1 MAHGVSTNIQNTA
14 DREESL
20 HSISARNGVVV
31 SVSAPA
37 SDVGVS
43 ILEQG
48 GNAVDAAVAT
58 AFALAVTYPL
68 AGNLGGGGFML
79 VHPARS
85 GGEPVVFDYRETAP
99 GAAWPTMFTKEES
112 QFTHRAVATP
122 GTLRGLE
129 LAHRRFGSLPWSL
142 LLQPAI
148 ALAQDGFSVDASLAR
163 STNETLAA
171 APEHPELQRVYGS
184 GDGPWR
190 AGDRMVLPDLAHTL
204 HLLASLGPDA
214 FYHGPIAEALL
225 SEMERGQG
233 LITAE
238 DLAAY
243 EAIERKP
250 LTTRYRDVYDVYTPP
265 PPSAGGLCLIE
276 ELNMLESFDLK
287 GMGRWSPETV
297 HLMAEV
303 MRRAQADRA
312 RYPGD
317 PAFEQIPDWLT
328 SSEYAREKAATIDRT
343 KATRS
348 GELADDIPLYGES
361 ASTTHFAVVDKN
373 GMAVANTY
381 TLERR
386 WGSRVVVKNRGFL
399 LNNNMRAFN
408 LFPGETDTKGNIGT
422 AANTIAPHKRPISSM
437 APTIVA
443 RDGRVVLVTGSTGSR
458 AIPNTIL
465 NILVSVL
472 DFNMPVQE
480 AVRSPRFSQEW
491 FPDHIRLESPE
502 RLPETV
508 AALREMG
515 HTVVAPTPLPFQGDA
530 HTIWVAPDGTYVG
543 AADKRISGKASGY

>member
-1 MAHGVSTNIQNTA
+1 MLSDIQNVPSL
-14 DREESL
+14 EESP
-20 HSISARNGVVV
+20 HYIEGSNGVVV

-43 ILEQG
+43 ILKQG
-48 GNAVDAAVAT
+48 GNAVDAAIAT

-79 VHPARS
+79 VHPAQ

-99 GAAWPTMFTKEES
+99 SAAWPMMFTKQES

-122 GTLRGLE
+122 GTVRGLE
-129 LAHRRFGSLPWSL
+129 LAHMRFGSLPWST

-148 ALAQDGFSVDASLAR
+148 ALARDGFIVDASLAR

-171 APEHPELQRVYGS
+171 APEYAELQRVYGKS
-184 GDGPWR
+184 GRQWQ
-190 AGDRMVLPDLAHTL
+190 AGDRMILPDLAHTL
-204 HLLASLGPDA
+204 QLLASLGPNA
-214 FYHGPIAEALL
+214 FYQGPIADGVLA
-225 SEMERGQG
+225 EMKRGQG
-233 LITAE
+233 LISAD

-250 LTTRYRDVYDVYTPP
+250 LTMRYRGRYDVYVPP
-265 PPSAGGLCLIE
+265 PPSAGGMCLLE
-276 ELNMLESFDLK
+276 ELNMLACFDLK
-287 GMGRWSPETV
+287 KAERWSPATL

-303 MRRAQADRA
+303 MRRAQVDRA

-317 PAFEQIPDWLT
+317 PSFVRIPDWLT
-328 SSEYAREKAATIDRT
+328 SLEYAREKAATIDLL

-348 GELADDIPLYGES
+348 ASLAADIPLTDES
-361 ASTTHFAVVDKN
+361 TSTTHFGVIDNN

-386 WGSRVVVKNRGFL
+386 WGSRVVVKNMGFL

-422 AANTIAPHKRPISSM
+422 AANIIAPRKRPISSM
-437 APTIVA
+437 TPTIVT

-472 DFNMPVQE
+472 DFNMPVQT

-491 FPDHIRLESPE
+491 FPDHIRMETPE
-502 RLPETV
+502 RFPETIN
-508 AALREMG
+508 ALNAMG
-515 HTVVAPTPLPFQGDA
+515 HKVVAPTPLPFQGDT
-530 HTIWVAPDGTYVG
+530 HTIWVSPNGKYIG
-543 AADKRISGKASGY
+543 AADQRISGKASGY